1 MIPSQFSISS
11 FVKTFFAPPEPFVSA
26 FNVIPIS
33 FALFSRDSA
42 AINVC
47 AIPVGH
53 AVTARTL
60 IVPSSAFSSCAA
72 GFSSSF
78 AASSGNFSVSFLS
91 INARYSSLLVAFN
104 KLSLNTGSIKITD
117 NLDNASKCTSLP
129 SAGAAI
135 MKNTSD
141 GSPSIAS

>member
-47 AIPVGH
+47 AIPVGQ

-60 IVPSSAFSSCAA
+60 IVPSSAFSSCTAA
-72 GFSSSF
+72 FSSS

-91 INARYSSLLVAFN
+91 ISARYSSLLVAFN
-104 KLSLNTGSIKITD
+104 RLSLNTGSIKITD
-117 NLDNASKCTSLP
+117 NLDSASKCTSLP

-135 MKNTSD
+135 IKNTSD